1 MSIARKK
8 FYIVCVAIG
17 VLSGLLYYAYL
28 TALTPVL
35 NEIAEEGISAAE
47 KVLSQQTTITS
58 SCVID
63 ETTTVSTS
71 GQ

>member
-1 MSIARKK
+1 MSAIRKK

-28 TALTPVL
+28 TVVTPLL

-47 KVLSQQTTITS
+47 KVLSQQTTIAS
-58 SCVID
+58 SCATA
-63 ETTTVSTS
+63 ETTTESTT